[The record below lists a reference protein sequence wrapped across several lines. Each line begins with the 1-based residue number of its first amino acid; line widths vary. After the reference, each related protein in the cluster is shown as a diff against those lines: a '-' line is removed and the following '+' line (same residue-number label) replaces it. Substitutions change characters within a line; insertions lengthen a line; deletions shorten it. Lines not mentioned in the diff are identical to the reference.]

1 MGQDH
6 HAIGYDQARL
16 TDDMMALSSPT
27 RLNTLLLQTFSDQVM
42 SKTFLQSHISQLSSL
57 CTSSF
62 FKVHGSATYRRVLQ
76 MTVFIILFFRQ
87 RLQAFVSSYFF
98 LVNAF
103 FSPVILDLI
112 SFSQDLSPVY
122 EAPKVVKV

>member
-27 RLNTLLLQTFSDQVM
+27 RLNTSLLQTFSDQVM

-103 FSPVILDLI
+103 FSRVILDLI
-112 SFSQDLSPVY
+112 SFSQDQSCVMRLPR
-122 EAPKVVKV
+122 